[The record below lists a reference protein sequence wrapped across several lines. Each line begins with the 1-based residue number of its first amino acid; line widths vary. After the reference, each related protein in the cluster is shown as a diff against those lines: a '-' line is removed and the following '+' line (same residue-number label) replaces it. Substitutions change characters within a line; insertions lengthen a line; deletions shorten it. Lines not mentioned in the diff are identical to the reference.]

1 MTTEVNECS
10 IKVLCRFRPL
20 NQSEI
25 IRGDKFIPV
34 FQGDD
39 TVIIGGKPY
48 VFDRVFPPNTT
59 QEQVYHAC
67 AMQIVKDVLA
77 GYNGTIFAYGQT
89 SSGKTHT
96 MEGKLHDPQLMGI
109 IPRIAQDIFNH
120 IYSMDENLE
129 FHIKVSYFE
138 IYLDKIRD
146 LLDVTKTNLSVHED
160 KNRVPFVKGCTE
172 RFVSSPEEILDVIDE
187 GKSNRHVAVTNMN
200 EHSSRSHSIFLIN
213 IKQENMETEQ
223 KLSGKLYLVDLAG
236 SEKVSKTG
244 AEGAVLDEAK
254 NINKSLSALGNV
266 ISALAE
272 GTKSYVPYRDSKMTR
287 ILQDSLGGNCRTT
300 MFICCSPSSYN
311 DAETKSTLMFGQRA
325 KTIKNTASVNLELTA
340 EQWKKKFEKEKEK
353 NKTLKESIA
362 KLEAELGRWRNG
374 ENVPETEQLSNEEKV
389 VADTCDETPIN
400 DNNSSIVI
408 RISEEERHKYE
419 EEIRKLYKQLDDKDD
434 EINQQS
440 QLMEK
445 LKQQMLDQEELLMST
460 RGDNE
465 KVQRELGHLQSEN
478 DSAKEEVKEVLQALE
493 ELAVNY
499 DQKSQEVEEKNQ
511 ENQLLVDELSQ
522 KVATMMSL
530 ESELQRLQEFSAHQR
545 KRIAEVLNG
554 LMKDLSEF
562 SVIVGNGEIKLPV
575 EISGAI
581 EEEFTVARLY
591 ISKIKSEVKSV
602 VKRCRQLEGLQVEC
616 HRKMEVTGREL
627 SSCQLL
633 ISQHEAKIRSLTEYM
648 QSVELKK
655 RHLEESYDALSEELA
670 KLQAQETV
678 NEATKEQDVIQDTD
692 EVKKA
697 LEVQLESHREA
708 HHKQLARLRDEINQ
722 KQKIIDELKES
733 KAGEEGWRA
742 VGMFSISMLASL
754 SLRILSL
761 RSLNQKL
768 ELELEKLRA
777 DYEKLKSEELEKS
790 QKLQELTFLYERH
803 EQSKQDLK
811 GLEETVAREL
821 QTLHNLRK
829 LFVQDVTT
837 RVKKSAEL
845 EPEDSGGAHS
855 QKQKISFLE
864 NNLEQL
870 TKVHKQLDRW
880 VSKLVRD
887 NADLRCELPKLEKRL
902 RATAER
908 VKALEG
914 ALKEAK
920 EGAMKD
926 KRRYQQ
932 EVDRIKEAVRYK
944 NTMKRNHSAQ
954 IAKPVRP
961 GHYPASSPTNP
972 YGVRNPECISYT
984 NSLFQ
989 NYQNVYLQNAG
1000 SSVPDSYFTNGSSSS
1015 GSSSSSAP
1023 LTSYQKLNVDNG
1035 NATDINDNRSDLP
1048 CGVEA
1053 EEQAKLFP
1061 LHQETAAS

>member
-59 QEQVYHAC
+59 QDQVYHAC

-129 FHIKVSYFE
+129 FHIKVRAWIKKKRDE
-138 IYLDKIRD
+138 VNITIY
-146 LLDVTKTNLSVHED
+146 TMTNALFFF
-160 KNRVPFVKGCTE
+160 PPQGCTE

-353 NKTLKESIA
+353 NKVLKEAIA

-374 ENVPETEQLSNEEKV
+374 ENVPETEQLSDDEKV
-389 VADTCDETPIN
+389 VPDTCDEMPMN

-408 RISEEERHKYE
+408 RISDEERHKYE

-465 KVQRELGHLQSEN
+465 KVQRELSHLQSEN

-511 ENQLLVDELSQ
+511 QNQLLVDELSQ
-522 KVATMMSL
+522 KVATMLSL

-562 SVIVGNGEIKLPV
+562 SVIVGNGEIKL
-575 EISGAI
+575 ISGAI

-655 RHLEESYDALSEELA
+655 RNLEESYDTLSEELA

-678 NEATKEQDVIQDTD
+678 HEVGKEKDLIQDTD

-722 KQKIIDELKES
+722 KQKIIDELKD
-733 KAGEEGWRA
+733 
-742 VGMFSISMLASL
+742 
-754 SLRILSL
+754 
-761 RSLNQKL
+761 LNQKL

-777 DYEKLKSEELEKS
+777 DYEKLKSEEQEKS

-870 TKVHKQLDRW
+870 TKVHKQL
-880 VSKLVRD
+880 VRD

-920 EGAMKD
+920 EGAMKTSVATS
-926 KRRYQQ
+926 RRWN
-932 EVDRIKEAVRYK
+932 RIKEAVRYK
-944 NTMKRNHSAQ
+944 NSMKRNHSAQ
-954 IAKPVRP
+954 IGKQ
-961 GHYPASSPTNP
+961 ASSRGGGQT
-972 YGVRNPECISYT
+972 
-984 NSLFQ
+984 
-989 NYQNVYLQNAG
+989 
-1000 SSVPDSYFTNGSSSS
+1000 
-1015 GSSSSSAP
+1015 SSAHP
-1023 LTSYQKLNVDNG
+1023 LKSHNEMSSWRQW
-1035 NATDINDNRSDLP
+1035 RSP
-1048 CGVEA
+1048 
-1053 EEQAKLFP
+1053 
-1061 LHQETAAS
+1061 

>member
-1 MTTEVNECS
+1 M
-10 IKVLCRFRPL
+10 LP
-20 NQSEI
+20 
-25 IRGDKFIPV
+25 
-34 FQGDD
+34 
-39 TVIIGGKPY
+39 
-48 VFDRVFPPNTT
+48 
-59 QEQVYHAC
+59 
-67 AMQIVKDVLA
+67 
-77 GYNGTIFAYGQT
+77 
-89 SSGKTHT
+89 
-96 MEGKLHDPQLMGI
+96 
-109 IPRIAQDIFNH
+109 
-120 IYSMDENLE
+120 
-129 FHIKVSYFE
+129 
-138 IYLDKIRD
+138 
-146 LLDVTKTNLSVHED
+146 
-160 KNRVPFVKGCTE
+160 
-172 RFVSSPEEILDVIDE
+172 
-187 GKSNRHVAVTNMN
+187 
-200 EHSSRSHSIFLIN
+200 
-213 IKQENMETEQ
+213 
-223 KLSGKLYLVDLAG
+223 
-236 SEKVSKTG
+236 
-244 AEGAVLDEAK
+244 
-254 NINKSLSALGNV
+254 
-266 ISALAE
+266 
-272 GTKSYVPYRDSKMTR
+272 
-287 ILQDSLGGNCRTT
+287 
-300 MFICCSPSSYN
+300 
-311 DAETKSTLMFGQRA
+311 
-325 KTIKNTASVNLELTA
+325 
-340 EQWKKKFEKEKEK
+340 
-353 NKTLKESIA
+353 
-362 KLEAELGRWRNG
+362 G
-374 ENVPETEQLSNEEKV
+374 ENVPETEQLSDDEKV
-389 VADTCDETPIN
+389 AVDTCDETPIN

-465 KVQRELGHLQSEN
+465 KVQRELSHLQSEN

-499 DQKSQEVEEKNQ
+499 DQKSQEVDEKNQ

-530 ESELQRLQEFSAHQR
+530 ETELQRLQEFSAHQR

-678 NEATKEQDVIQDTD
+678 HEANKEQDLIQDTD
-692 EVKKA
+692 EVKQKA

-870 TKVHKQLDRW
+870 TKVHKQ
-880 VSKLVRD
+880 VSGG
-887 NADLRCELPKLEKRL
+887 KRL
-902 RATAER
+902 G
-908 VKALEG
+908 LS
-914 ALKEAK
+914 
-920 EGAMKD
+920 D
-926 KRRYQQ
+926 KQSEELQ
-932 EVDRIKEAVRYK
+932 
-944 NTMKRNHSAQ
+944 
-954 IAKPVRP
+954 RP
-961 GHYPASSPTNP
+961 GGRVGAGVAWAGSGSCSFECWSMMSSSLLCPTARTSPTIQVQP
-972 YGVRNPECISYT
+972 GMKHCTGMTHELHAC
-984 NSLFQ
+984 
-989 NYQNVYLQNAG
+989 YL
-1000 SSVPDSYFTNGSSSS
+1000 P
-1015 GSSSSSAP
+1015 
-1023 LTSYQKLNVDNG
+1023 
-1035 NATDINDNRSDLP
+1035 RS
-1048 CGVEA
+1048 
-1053 EEQAKLFP
+1053 
-1061 LHQETAAS
+1061 